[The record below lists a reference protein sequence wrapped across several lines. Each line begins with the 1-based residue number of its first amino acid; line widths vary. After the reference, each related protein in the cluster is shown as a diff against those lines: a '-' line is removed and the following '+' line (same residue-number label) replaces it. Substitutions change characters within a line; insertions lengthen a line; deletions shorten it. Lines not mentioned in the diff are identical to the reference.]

1 MSLFAQHG
9 YGKSNKIEK
18 AITSGDLTGVV
29 LSPKAE
35 SPQKLIDYSSEL
47 HSKFP
52 GIKVYFDPQFYICGL
67 QGEVTAGKLIEYPYY
82 TGGLTRASLSIP
94 NNLRSFSQDVL
105 GFQNALNVD
114 AFFSPT
120 IAFDSFDGRES
131 QTTISL
137 AYESIGAANT
147 SDIYIS
153 LCIHESSFRNTTAME
168 EFLNVI
174 SLLDT
179 KGFYIIIERTNS
191 TDKSTSVNSA
201 VLANIMKFIYI
212 LSEINGFDVIMG
224 YSDLLSVLFAAVG
237 HPDFCCG
244 WYNNLKMFSESNF
257 RPSSG
262 GRRPRKRY
270 TSGILMSSLL
280 LVPEIATL
288 NRIGISPQIMTE
300 SPYNSIVSPTLD
312 DASWTD
318 EISCLHNW
326 HILNSL
332 LCDIEPLSSV
342 TTKLNYLT
350 EKILQASNVYRTINE
365 RFPSLD
371 AKSNNSHLN
380 IWLAAISDFR
390 DQVGV

>member
-18 AITSGDLTGVV
+18 AITSGDLAGVI

-47 HSKFP
+47 NTKFP
-52 GIKVYFDPQFYICGL
+52 RIKVYFDPQFYICGL
-67 QGEVTAGKLIEYPYY
+67 QGKVTAGKLIEYPYY
-82 TGGLTRASLSIP
+82 TEGLTRSSLSIP
-94 NNLRSFSQDVL
+94 TNLRDFTQSAL
-105 GFQNALNVD
+105 GFQRSLNLS

-120 IAFDSFDGRES
+120 IAFDNFDGRES
-131 QTTISL
+131 QTAISL
-137 AYESIGAANT
+137 AYESIGAVDT

-153 LCIHESSFRNTTAME
+153 LCIHENAFRNTTAME

-179 KGFYIIIERTNS
+179 KGFYIIIERSNS
-191 TDKSTSVNSA
+191 TDKTTSVNSPA
-201 VLANIMKFIYI
+201 LANIMKFIYI
-212 LSEINGFDVIMG
+212 LSEINDFDVIIG
-224 YSDLLSVLFAAVG
+224 YSDLLSVLFATVG

-257 RPSSG
+257 RPSTG

-288 NRIGISPQIMTE
+288 NRMGISPQIMTE
-300 SPYNSIVSPTLD
+300 SPYNNIVSPTMD
-312 DASWTD
+312 DARWTD
-318 EISCLHNW
+318 EVSCLHNW
-326 HILNSL
+326 HVLNNL
-332 LCDIEPLSSV
+332 LHDIEPLPSV
-342 TTKLNYLT
+342 PTKLNYLT
-350 EKILQASNVYRTINE
+350 GKILQASEVYRTINE

-371 AKSNNSHLN
+371 GKSNNSHLN

>member
-9 YGKSNKIEK
+9 YGKSSKIET
-18 AITSGDLTGVV
+18 AITSGDLAGVI

-47 HSKFP
+47 YTKFP
-52 GIKVYFDPQFYICGL
+52 MIKVYFDPQFYICGL

-82 TGGLTRASLSIP
+82 TGGLTRSSLSIP
-94 NNLRSFSQDVL
+94 TNLRNFTQDVL
-105 GFQNALNVD
+105 GFQHSLNLD

-120 IAFDSFDGRES
+120 IAFDNFDGRES
-131 QTTISL
+131 QTAIAL
-137 AYESIGAANT
+137 AYESIGSVGT

-153 LCIHESSFRNTTAME
+153 LCIHENAFSNTTAMD

-174 SLLDT
+174 SLLET
-179 KGFYIIIERTNS
+179 KGFYIIIERSSS
-191 TDKSTSVNSA
+191 TDKSTSVNSSA
-201 VLANIMKFIYI
+201 LANIMKFIYI

-224 YSDLLSVLFAAVG
+224 YSDLLSVLFATVG

-257 RPSSG
+257 RPSTG

-300 SPYNSIVSPTLD
+300 SPYNRIVSPTMD
-312 DASWTD
+312 DARWTD

-326 HILNSL
+326 HVLNNL
-332 LCDIEPLSSV
+332 LHDIELLSSV
-342 TTKLNYLT
+342 PTKLNYLT
-350 EKILQASNVYRTINE
+350 EKILQASQVYRTINE